1 MPTSAR
7 SLKPR
12 APPSSMKAVTEPS
25 GWGGGGSP
33 EPLPSLELFDS
44 PRAWRMVAATFVA
57 LCAVY
62 GVAYSFGAFFKPM
75 AAEFGARR
83 SATSA
88 VFSITVLIWCLLGP
102 VTGHLSD
109 RFGPRIVVATGA
121 LFMGLG
127 LSLKAGGE
135 RLSL

>member
-1 MPTSAR
+1 M
-7 SLKPR
+7 R
-12 APPSSMKAVTEPS
+12 AIITDPGAS
-25 GWGGGGSP
+25 GGAESRELIP
-33 EPLPSLELFDS
+33 ALELFDS
-44 PRAWRMVAATFVA
+44 PRAWRMVAAEFVA
-57 LCAVY
+57 MCAVY

-75 AAEFGARR
+75 AAEFGADR